1 MNIHEIETFT
11 TVQRIYDL
19 IGQEN
24 IMNTYCYPVVIGKR
38 YVNPFR
44 DDRNA
49 SCFYKWTNKG
59 NLYFVDYATE
69 QVYFSPLDIA
79 QLKTGYGFPDIL
91 YKIESDFQLNS
102 LTMDELRSLRVNEKP
117 PVEVTPSDIK
127 TTVTYFKTSDFRYWG
142 QFGITPETL
151 DFYEV
156 RRVDRAWINDKL
168 WYIKNDIDPCY
179 RYTEKGKTKLY
190 RPLASKKNKFRS
202 NFTDNIIE
210 GYNQLP
216 AYGNTLI
223 LTKSKKDVMCLKGLG
238 YNAISP
244 RSESTPIKESY
255 IFDIKERFKNIY
267 VWFDNDDVGI
277 KYSKDLSEKYNFN
290 LIAHPENLPKDPSDI
305 YKNLGKDVL
314 TLLLKDVSL

>member
-19 IGQEN
+19 VGQEA
-24 IMNTYCYPVVIGKR
+24 IMSTYLYPVVIGKR

-49 SCFYKWTNKG
+49 SCFFKWTNKG

-69 QVYFSPLDIA
+69 QVYFSALDIA

-102 LTMDELRSLRVNEKP
+102 LTMDELRSLRLAEKP

-127 TTVTYFKTSDFRYWG
+127 TTVTYFKTNDFNYWK
-142 QFGITPETL
+142 QFGITPEIL

-156 RRVDRAWINDKL
+156 RKVDRVWINGKL

-179 RYTEKGKTKLY
+179 RYSEKGGTKLY

-202 NFTDNIIE
+202 NFFGGILE
-210 GYNQLP
+210 GWNQLP
-216 AYGNTLI
+216 PQAEELIVTKGRKDCMTLYGCGI
-223 LTKSKKDVMCLKGLG
+223 
-238 YNAISP
+238 NAVAV
-244 RSESTPIKESY
+244 RSENTPISKNA
-255 IFDIKERFKNIY
+255 FNLLKDRFKRIRLWY
-267 VWFDNDDVGI
+267 DNDEAGQI
-277 KYSKDLSEKYNFN
+277 GCKKMAEMYGLECIIHSKD
-290 LIAHPENLPKDPSDI
+290 LPKDPSDI
-305 YKNLGKDVL
+305 FKVMGKQAILDII
-314 TLLLKDVSL
+314 K

>member
-142 QFGITPETL
+142 QFGITPEIL

-156 RRVDRAWINDKL
+156 RRVDRAWINGKL

-202 NFTDNIIE
+202 NFFGGILE
-210 GYNQLP
+210 GWNQLP
-216 AYGNTLI
+216 PTGDELI
-223 LTKSKKDVMCLKGLG
+223 VTKGRKDVMTLYGCGVT
-238 YNAISP
+238 AVAV
-244 RSESTPIKESY
+244 RSENTPISENAFNLLK
-255 IFDIKERFKNIY
+255 DRFKRIRLWY
-267 VWFDNDDVGI
+267 DNDEAGQI
-277 KYSKDLSEKYNFN
+277 GCKKMAEMYGLECIIHSKD
-290 LIAHPENLPKDPSDI
+290 LPKDPSDI
-305 YKNLGKDVL
+305 YKEMGKQTIL
-314 TLLLKDVSL
+314 EIIK

>member
-1 MNIHEIETFT
+1 MNINEIETFT

-102 LTMDELRSLRVNEKP
+102 LTIGELKSLRLNEKP

-127 TTVTYFKTSDFRYWG
+127 TTVTYFKTSDFKYWG
-142 QFGITPETL
+142 QFGISPETL
-151 DFYEV
+151 EFYEV
-156 RRVDRAWINDKL
+156 RRVDRAWINGKL

-179 RYTEKGKTKLY
+179 RYSEKGKTKLY
-190 RPLASKKNKFRS
+190 RPFANKKNKFRS
-202 NFTDNIIE
+202 NFFGGILE
-210 GYNQLP
+210 GWNQLP
-216 AYGNTLI
+216 PTGDDLI
-223 LTKSKKDVMCLKGLG
+223 VTKGRKDVMTLYSCGVT
-238 YNAISP
+238 AVAV
-244 RSESTPIKESY
+244 RSENTPISENAFNLLK
-255 IFDIKERFKNIY
+255 DRFKRIRLWY
-267 VWFDNDDVGI
+267 DNDEAGQI
-277 KYSKDLSEKYNFN
+277 GCKKMAEMYGLECIIHSKD
-290 LIAHPENLPKDPSDI
+290 LPKDPSDI
-305 YKNLGKDVL
+305 YKEMGKNTIL
-314 TLLLKDVSL
+314 EIIK

>member
-69 QVYFSPLDIA
+69 QVYFSALDIA

-91 YKIESDFQLNS
+91 YKIESDFHLNS
-102 LTMDELRSLRVNEKP
+102 LTMDELRSFRVDEKP

-127 TTVTYFKTSDFRYWG
+127 TTVTYFKTSDFAYWG

-156 RRVDRAWINDKL
+156 RRVDRAWINGKL

-179 RYTEKGKTKLY
+179 RYSEKGKTKLY
-190 RPLASKKNKFRS
+190 RPLANKKNKFRS
-202 NFTDNIIE
+202 NFFGGILE
-210 GYNQLP
+210 GWSQLP
-216 AYGNTLI
+216 PTGDDLI
-223 LTKSKKDVMCLKGLG
+223 VTKGRKDVMTLYGCGVT
-238 YNAISP
+238 AVSV
-244 RSESTPIKESY
+244 RSENTPISENAFNLLK
-255 IFDIKERFKNIY
+255 DRFKRIRLWY
-267 VWFDNDDVGI
+267 DNDNAGQI
-277 KYSKDLSEKYNFN
+277 GCKKMAEMYGLECIIHSKD
-290 LIAHPENLPKDPSDI
+290 LPKDPSDI
-305 YKNLGKDVL
+305 YKEMGKHTILDII
-314 TLLLKDVSL
+314 K

>member
-19 IGQEN
+19 VGQEA
-24 IMNTYCYPVVIGKR
+24 IMSTYCYPVVIGKR

-49 SCFYKWTNKG
+49 SCFYKWTSKG

-69 QVYFSPLDIA
+69 QVYFSALDIA

-102 LTMDELRSLRVNEKP
+102 LTMDELRSLRLAEKP

-127 TTVTYFKTSDFRYWG
+127 TTVTYFKTTDFKYWH
-142 QFGITPETL
+142 QFGVTPEIL

-156 RRVDRAWINDKL
+156 RKVDKAWINGKL

-202 NFTDNIIE
+202 NFFGGILE
-210 GYNQLP
+210 GWNQLP
-216 AYGNTLI
+216 PTGDELIVTKGRKDCMTLYGCG
-223 LTKSKKDVMCLKGLG
+223 V
-238 YNAISP
+238 NAVAV
-244 RSESTPIKESY
+244 RSENTPISQNAFNLLK
-255 IFDIKERFKNIY
+255 DRFKRIRLWY
-267 VWFDNDDVGI
+267 DNDEAGQI
-277 KYSKDLSEKYNFN
+277 GCRKMAEMYGLECIIHSKD
-290 LIAHPENLPKDPSDI
+290 LPKDPSDI
-305 YKNLGKDVL
+305 YKEMGKQAILDII
-314 TLLLKDVSL
+314 K